1 MKTKIVSIITVSIV
15 LAVAMAVSLIIMLAG
30 TKNVSSS
37 FVKLELNSKIEFIC
51 DIHKNVVSFCAL
63 NDEAKIV
70 SSNLNFNGEHIE
82 DAINLFL
89 TESAKLGFV
98 NLDKDNFNIA
108 KLTVVS
114 GLTQSLDVSVYKSV
128 NKWLA
133 KNEVLGVII
142 ENQNDMEMLKEAKK
156 LNISSNKLALI
167 NSVVNLNSTL
177 NKEHLKNICEKDLID
192 IISDMHKKVETTNL
206 FKEQKLELLK
216 QKEQTFLNH
225 ISQIDKKKQGEFIQK
240 LRDLNSKEQSKVE
253 LNYSKYDK

>member
-15 LAVAMAVSLIIMLAG
+15 LAVAMAVSLIIMLVG

-37 FVKLELNSKIEFIC
+37 FVKLELNPKIEFVC
-51 DIHKNVVSFCAL
+51 DVHKNIVSFCAL
-63 NDEAKIV
+63 NDEAKVV
-70 SSNLNFNGEHIE
+70 SSNLMFKGETIE

-98 NLDKDNFNIA
+98 KLGEEDFNVV

-156 LNISSNKLALI
+156 MNVSSNKLALI

-177 NKEHLKNICEKDLID
+177 NKEHLKNICEKELID
-192 IISDMHKKVETTNL
+192 IISDMHKNVETTNL

-225 ISQIDKKKQGEFIQK
+225 ISQIDKKKQGEFVQK